1 MKRKLNAL
9 LKILIAIL
17 LLTSIIVTTL
27 FGTSTA
33 EFFKSFS
40 QKLDVE
46 LIPDLRLKYYLK
58 DSKATNGTN
67 SGSDS
72 AYFNMRYGYYDT
84 AEGFSQTIIIG
95 KSTAKKIDGTN
106 VTHSNGTNYDGKTN
120 LYCGQLIS
128 YAMSIPVDEPGYY
141 NLNFTCSFVT
151 ATSATTAS

>member
-106 VTHSNGTNYDGKTN
+106 VTWNNAKDEMNKMLKELQIEWHYVNNDSEIRP
-120 LYCGQLIS
+120 LIVS
-128 YAMSIPVDEPGYY
+128 KA
-141 NLNFTCSFVT
+141 N
-151 ATSATTAS
+151 